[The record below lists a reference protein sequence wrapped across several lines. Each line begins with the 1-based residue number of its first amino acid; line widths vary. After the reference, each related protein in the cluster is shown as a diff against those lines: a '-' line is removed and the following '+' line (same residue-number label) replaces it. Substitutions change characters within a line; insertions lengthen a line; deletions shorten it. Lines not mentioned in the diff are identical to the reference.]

1 MSQFVKNKYH
11 LVLDRHC
18 AEKGPHIWLN
28 RVSQTSTQPRPWARL
43 TSKSRLRP
51 FFNKQAITRKLLSN
65 QKPQST
71 TTRPL
76 NALHLNIHPLLGP
89 MLTLCLKQG
98 GRFPC
103 SMQTL
108 GQELKVCCDQY
119 PAQCGWCIGEARV
132 VL

>member
-43 TSKSRLRP
+43 TSKSRLQP
-51 FFNKQAITRKLLSN
+51 FFNKTDLHTETAVQSAATEHHHTT
-65 QKPQST
+65 PQHSASKHSSSIRANVNT
-71 TTRPL
+71 LFEAGREIPL
-76 NALHLNIHPLLGP
+76 QYADTGP
-89 MLTLCLKQG
+89 G
-98 GRFPC
+98 AEG
-103 SMQTL
+103 
-108 GQELKVCCDQY
+108 
-119 PAQCGWCIGEARV
+119 